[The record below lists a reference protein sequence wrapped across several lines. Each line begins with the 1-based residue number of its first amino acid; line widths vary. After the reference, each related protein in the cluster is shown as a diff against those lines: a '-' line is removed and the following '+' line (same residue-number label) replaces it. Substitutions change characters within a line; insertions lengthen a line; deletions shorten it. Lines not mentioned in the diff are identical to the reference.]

1 MTGAAA
7 EGARLVRLMRE
18 LSIVQRGDPILTRRD
33 LAPFT
38 LPDEA
43 DEARAVLDALTRKAD
58 ELNREYDFHGGGMGL
73 AAPQIG
79 LARRAA
85 VVRSPAEAEQILLLN
100 PVVTGQGPDRPAEF
114 FEGCLSFFGVRGRV
128 PRPDWVVVAHD
139 GLDGTTRET
148 RYDGVTARLLMH
160 ELDHLDGVLY
170 TARMPAAERLVPVE
184 EYRGLSD

>member
-1 MTGAAA
+1 
-7 EGARLVRLMRE
+7 MRD
-18 LSIVQRGDPILTRRD
+18 LAIVQRGDPILTRRD

-58 ELNREYDFHGGGMGL
+58 EIIRQYDFRGRGMGL

-79 LARRAA
+79 VPRRAA
-85 VVRSPAEAEQILLLN
+85 VVRSPAETEQIVLLN
-100 PVVTGQGPDRPAEF
+100 PVVTAQGPDRPAEF

-128 PRPDWVVVAHD
+128 PRPDWVVVAGD
-139 GLDGTTRET
+139 ALDGSTSES

-160 ELDHLDGVLY
+160 ELDHLDGILY
-170 TARMPAAERLVPVE
+170 PERMPAAEGLIPVD
-184 EYRGLSD
+184 EYRGLVE